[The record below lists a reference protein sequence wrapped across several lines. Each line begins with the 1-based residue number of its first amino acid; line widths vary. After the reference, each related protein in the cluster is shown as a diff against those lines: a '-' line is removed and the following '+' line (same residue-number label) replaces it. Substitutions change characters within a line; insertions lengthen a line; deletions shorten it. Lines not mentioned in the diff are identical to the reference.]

1 MRRFFLR
8 RAEKILQFHNPEI
21 IHEIGFHGAVLMFIR
36 YDVAHGKA
44 MPAEVVGAVDIEF
57 LIYLVE
63 VVSVRIVRDISK
75 SVLIFL

>member
-1 MRRFFLR
+1 MRGLFLR

-44 MPAEVVGAVDIEF
+44 MPAEVVGAVDIEVLKNF
-57 LIYLVE
+57 FG
-63 VVSVRIVRDISK
+63 IVI
-75 SVLIFL
+75 